1 MESWKA
7 GVGIGARLVSSERYG
22 EAIRGGG
29 GGGAE
34 QGSVVVRKEGSSGR
48 AVMVQYCTVLSAVA
62 KAAGVL
68 VPVPEMKGGD
78 KHATPCAR
86 PASGLEIQWPSKAS
100 TA

>member
-29 GGGAE
+29 GGTRALGGGGAE

-48 AVMVQYCTVLSAVA
+48 AVMVQYSTVVRWRRLRGCWCRCQ
-62 KAAGVL
+62 K
-68 VPVPEMKGGD
+68 
-78 KHATPCAR
+78 
-86 PASGLEIQWPSKAS
+86 
-100 TA
+100 